1 MIEVVGVFKSF
12 GEHEVL
18 KNVNM
23 TFEDGRIYCLMGES
37 GVGKTTL
44 LRIIMGL
51 EAADEGE
58 VRFNGKM
65 CDCQF
70 GREASENAKISRDIA
85 VVFQEDRLLPDRTPI
100 DNVYFVTKG
109 QKQYSAKPEIKEA
122 MSAFLPT
129 ECLSKRTDELSGG
142 MKRRVALARAML
154 SDKKILLLDEPF
166 TGLDE
171 EARAQAAEF
180 IKKHQSGR
188 TVVVVTHEKGD
199 AERLGANIC
208 LLTMVN

>member
-1 MIEVVGVFKSF
+1 MIEVVGISKSF
-12 GEHEVL
+12 GEHGVL

-51 EAADEGE
+51 EKADAGE
-58 VRFNGKM
+58 VRFLG
-65 CDCQF
+65 
-70 GREASENAKISRDIA
+70 DIA

-109 QKQYSAKPEIKEA
+109 QKQYSDKFKIREA
-122 MSAFLPT
+122 MSELLPQ

-142 MKRRVALARAML
+142 MKRRVALSRAML
-154 SDKKILLLDEPF
+154 SDRKILLLDEPF

-180 IKKHQSGR
+180 IKNHQSGR

>member
-1 MIEVVGVFKSF
+1 MIEVVGVSKSF

-44 LRIIMGL
+44 LRVIMGL
-51 EAADEGE
+51 ETADDGE
-58 VRFNGKM
+58 V
-65 CDCQF
+65 QF
-70 GREASENAKISRDIA
+70 SGNVCEGSSVGDTSAKNRDIA

-109 QKQYSAKPEIKEA
+109 QKQYSDKFKIREA
-122 MSAFLPT
+122 MSELLPK

-154 SDKKILLLDEPF
+154 SDRKILLLDEPF

-180 IKKHQSGR
+180 IKNHQSGR

>member
-1 MIEVVGVFKSF
+1 
-12 GEHEVL
+12 
-18 KNVNM
+18 M

-51 EAADEGE
+51 ETADEGE
-58 VRFNGKM
+58 VRLSG
-65 CDCQF
+65 
-70 GREASENAKISRDIA
+70 DIA
-85 VVFQEDRLLPDRTPI
+85 AVFQEDRLLPDRTPI

-109 QKQYSAKPEIKEA
+109 QKQYSDKSEIREA
-122 MSAFLPT
+122 MSTLLPG
-129 ECLSKRTDELSGG
+129 ECLNKRTDELSGG
-142 MKRRVALARAML
+142 MKRRTALSRAML
-154 SDKKILLLDEPF
+154 SDRKILLLDEPF
-166 TGLDE
+166 TGLDA
-171 EARAQAAEF
+171 EARAQASEF
-180 IKKHQSGR
+180 IKKHQNGR

>member
-1 MIEVVGVFKSF
+1 MIEVVGVAKSF

-23 TFEDGRIYCLMGES
+23 TFEDGQIYCLMGES

-51 EAADEGE
+51 EKADEGE
-58 VRFNGKM
+58 VRFSGNACEGSS
-65 CDCQF
+65 F
-70 GREASENAKISRDIA
+70 GDTSAKSRDLA

-109 QKQYSAKPEIKEA
+109 QKQYSQVSDIKEA
-122 MSAFLPT
+122 MSMLLPE

-142 MKRRVALARAML
+142 MKRRVTLARAML

-180 IKKHQSGR
+180 IKKYQNLR
-188 TVVVVTHEKGD
+188 TVVVVTHEKRD